1 MSPQELSDMV
11 KRQPFEPFRIVMTDG
26 QGYDIRHPEL
36 LMVGTRVA
44 IVGLTTQPAQTLFE
58 RHVLVDLLHV
68 IRIEPLPAAA
78 PPTGNGAAGS

>member
-1 MSPQELSDMV
+1 MSPQELSDTL
-11 KRQPFEPFRIVMTDG
+11 KHRPFGPFRIVMTDG

-36 LMVGTRVA
+36 LMVGTRAA
-44 IVGLTTQPAQTLFE
+44 IIGLTGQPEQTTFE